1 MLRVDVFTIFL
12 FTAFCILCAVAV
24 LIKFGYLVII
34 DDDAGG
40 DDNTV
45 TAEARIKTYAFRKE
59 QIESSLVTRKLLA
72 VVKEGYGESFLGK
85 LKSIAGSRRFDSF
98 LQLTSHV
105 VAGDGGTSLYFTKRC
120 NTSSLSTESI
130 ERRMSR
136 RSLRSTRSLT
146 DPWGENAS
154 GPDGAAPPCDTSCSI
169 CLMDYEQGDLV
180 SWSPNRSC
188 EHAFHHECISG
199 WLSGHPNCPICRRD
213 YLKVTDGNDPED
225 PGIA

>member
-1 MLRVDVFTIFL
+1 MMIHVDAFTL
-12 FTAFCILCAVAV
+12 LVFTAFFILCAAAV
-24 LIKFGYLVII
+24 LIKLGYIVII
-34 DDDAGG
+34 DDDSYGAGG
-40 DDNTV
+40 DNTI
-45 TAEARIKTYAFRKE
+45 TAETKTYAFRKE

-98 LQLTSHV
+98 LQLTNLV
-105 VAGDGGTSLYFTKRC
+105 IADGGTSLYFTKRC

>member
-1 MLRVDVFTIFL
+1 MMLRVDVFTIFV
-12 FTAFCILCAVAV
+12 FTSFCIICVAAV
-24 LIKFGYLVII
+24 LIKLGYIVIVDDII
-34 DDDAGG
+34 DDG
-40 DDNTV
+40 DDNV
-45 TAEARIKTYAFRKE
+45 VAETKTYAFRKE

-85 LKSIAGSRRFDSF
+85 LQSIAGSRRFDSF
-98 LQLTSHV
+98 LQFTNHV
-105 VAGDGGTSLYFTKRC
+105 VADGGTSLYFTKRC

-130 ERRMSR
+130 ERRMSS

-154 GPDGAAPPCDTSCSI
+154 GPDGAAPPPCDTSCSI